1 MPRSLPK
8 YRQTHGFISLFR
20 AIVRPEQRHQSKS
33 PFLEI
38 LFLTMSAVI
47 AGAEGRADIK
57 RFGGSHLAWL
67 RQYLPFQRG
76 IPVDDTIARIIRRLS
91 PVQL

>member
-1 MPRSLPK
+1 MDLFHFFGQLDDPRKDINQK
-8 YRQTHGFISLFR
+8 Y
-20 AIVRPEQRHQSKS
+20 

-57 RFGGSHLAWL
+57 RFGDSA
-67 RQYLPFQRG
+67 
-76 IPVDDTIARIIRRLS
+76 TE
-91 PVQL
+91 